1 MRCLSPLLAAVVL
14 LVPLTAGTAAAQ
26 SPPAADSVAASPIA
40 TASVAGTIKA
50 PDGARLPGAVVSVSG
65 DGRVVSQV
73 VAGDQG
79 IYRVSGLNA
88 QRYQVTAALD
98 GFRATTV
105 EVDARAGA
113 VAALDLTLQIESLVE
128 TVDVVGR
135 ADRESL
141 EVPRIRESG
150 ARDVGEALAGLA
162 GVWKV
167 RRGAMANDVVVRG
180 YQGENLT
187 VLIDGTRIYGACP
200 NNMDPAAFH
209 VDFAEVDRIEIGKG
223 PFDMKNQGGLGAAV
237 NIVTK
242 QAPAG
247 AHATA
252 QISGGSFGYINP
264 TATASYGSGRAA
276 ILGGYSMRRGDS
288 YVDGSGRSML
298 ANANYLQSAFDVR
311 AFDVNTAWVR
321 ADLAAKAAHGFQASA
336 TSQRAATML
345 YPYLLMDATYD
356 DADRLNLA
364 YDYRNK
370 LGLVQAVRVNGYA
383 TRVDHAMTDQFRQ
396 SSTGMAQAYS
406 MATTATTATLGMKA
420 EAAFSGATAGVEVF
434 RREWNAE
441 TALAMMKYQPQYSI
455 PDVTM
460 TSVGVFL
467 EYSRRLADSVTL
479 DLGGRLDGTR
489 SEADAAKAN
498 TALYT
503 AYQGGSQTSATD
515 TYPSGKVRVAYRP
528 AEGLTITG
536 GLGHAVRVPD
546 PQERYFALR
555 RMGSD
560 WVGNPYLVPTTNT
573 GVELGVSWRAGILFL
588 NAVAHRDAL
597 GSMVGVYEQPRV
609 TAVPGVTNLSARSYR
624 NVDATMT
631 GAEVQAVVSI
641 TDRLFAAGDV
651 SFVQGRQAVDPAAGV
666 NSEWLA
672 EMPPARTRL
681 ALRYERR
688 VTRGSAFVEV
698 EGIYSAEQS
707 NVDTD
712 LRESE
717 TPEYALLNAR
727 VGGSFGRLRFAVGL
741 SNLLNRTYMEHLS
754 YQRDPF
760 RTGAKV
766 YEPGR
771 NIHANVA
778 FVF

>member
-1 MRCLSPLLAAVVL
+1 MFPPLAAVVL
-14 LVPLTAGTAAAQ
+14 LITLAAGTAAQ
-26 SPPAADSVAASPIA
+26 SSSAASSVATAPVTA
-40 TASVAGTIKA
+40 ASVAGIIRA
-50 PDGARLPGAVVSVSG
+50 PDGARLPGAVVSVST

-73 VAGDQG
+73 ASGDQG
-79 IYRVSGLNA
+79 IFRVSGLDA
-88 QRYQVTAALD
+88 RRYQVTVALD
-98 GFRATTV
+98 GFHTTTV
-105 EVDARAGA
+105 EVDARAGD
-113 VAALDLTLQIESLVE
+113 VTALDITLPIESLVE
-128 TVDVVGR
+128 MVTVVGR

-162 GVWKV
+162 GIWKV
-167 RRGAMANDVVVRG
+167 RRGGMASDVVVRG

-187 VLIDGTRIYGACP
+187 VLIDGVRIYGACP

-247 AHATA
+247 AHANA
-252 QISGGSFGYINP
+252 QISAGSFGYINP

-298 ANANYLQSAFDVR
+298 ATANYLPGAFDVR
-311 AFDVNTAWVR
+311 AFDVSTAWMR

-336 TSQRAATML
+336 TSQRAGTML
-345 YPYLLMDATYD
+345 YPYLQMDATYD

-370 LGLVQAVRVNGYA
+370 YGPVQAVRVHGYA
-383 TRVDHAMTDQFRQ
+383 TRVDHSMTDQFRQ
-396 SSTGMAQAYS
+396 TSTGMAQAYS
-406 MATTATTATLGMKA
+406 MATTATTSAQGMKA

-460 TSVGVFL
+460 TSIGAFA
-467 EYSRRLADSVTL
+467 EYSRRLGGAVTL
-479 DLGGRLDGTR
+479 DLGGRLDRTR

-515 TYPSGKVRVAYRP
+515 TYPSGKIRVAYKP

-536 GLGHAVRVPD
+536 GLGHTVRVPD

-560 WVGNPYLVPTTNT
+560 WVGNPFLVPTTNT

-588 NAVAHRDAL
+588 NGVVHRDAL
-597 GSMVGVYEQPRV
+597 AGTVGVYQQARV
-609 TAVPGVTNLSARSYR
+609 TAVPGVTNLWARSYR

-631 GAEVQAVVSI
+631 GAELQAVMTI
-641 TDRLFAAGDV
+641 TDRLFVAADA
-651 SFVQGRQAVDPAAGV
+651 SFVQGRQAVNPAAGV

-672 EMPPARTRL
+672 EMPPARARL
-681 ALRYERR
+681 ALRYQRN
-688 VTRGSAFVEV
+688 VARGSAFVEV

-707 NVDTD
+707 HVDTD
-712 LRESE
+712 LRESV
-717 TPEYALLNAR
+717 TPEYALANAR
-727 VGGSFGRLRFAVGL
+727 VGGSFGRLRFSVGL
-741 SNLLNRTYMEHLS
+741 SNLLDRTYVEHLS

-771 NIHANVA
+771 NIYANVA

>member
-1 MRCLSPLLAAVVL
+1 MRHPFPILTALVL
-14 LVPLTAGTAAAQ
+14 LIPLAGGGAAAQ
-26 SPPAADSVAASPIA
+26 SPGPPSPGTA
-40 TASVAGTIKA
+40 TPVVTASVAGTIKA
-50 PDGARLPGAVVSVSG
+50 PDGARLPGALVSVSA
-65 DGRVVSQV
+65 DGRLVSQV
-73 VAGDQG
+73 ASGEQG
-79 IYRVSGLNA
+79 VYRVSGLNA
-88 QRYQVTAALD
+88 RRYQIAAALD
-98 GFRATTV
+98 GFRTTTV
-105 EVDARAGA
+105 EVDATAGD
-113 VAALDLTLQIESLVE
+113 VAALDITLQIGSLVE
-128 TVDVVGR
+128 MVNVVGR
-135 ADRESL
+135 AERESL

-150 ARDVGEALAGLA
+150 ARDVGEALSGLA

-167 RRGAMANDVVVRG
+167 RRGGMANDIVVRG

-187 VLIDGTRIYGACP
+187 VLIDGSRIYGACP

-247 AHATA
+247 AHASA
-252 QISGGSFGYINP
+252 QMSAGSFGYINP
-264 TATASYGSGRAA
+264 TATASYGGSRAA

-288 YVDGSGRSML
+288 YEDGSGRSML
-298 ANANYLQSAFDVR
+298 ATANYLPSAFNVR
-311 AFDVNTAWVR
+311 AFDVNTAWMR

-336 TSQRAATML
+336 TRQRAATML
-345 YPYLLMDATYD
+345 YPYLQMDATYD

-364 YDYRNK
+364 YDYRNTI
-370 LGLVQAVRVNGYA
+370 GLVQAVRVQGYA
-383 TRVDHAMTDQFRQ
+383 TRVDHSMTDQFRQ
-396 SSTGMAQAYS
+396 TSIGMAQPYS
-406 MATTATTATLGMKA
+406 MATTATTATQGMKA
-420 EAAFSGATAGVEVF
+420 EATFSGATAGVEVF
-434 RREWNAE
+434 RRNWNAE

-467 EYSRRLADSVTL
+467 EYSRRLGDTVTL
-479 DLGGRLDGTR
+479 DLGGRLDSTR

-503 AYQGGSQTSATD
+503 AYQGGAQTSASD
-515 TYPSGKVRVAYRP
+515 TYPSGKVRLAYKP
-528 AEGLTITG
+528 AESLTITG
-536 GLGHAVRVPD
+536 GLGHTVRVPD
-546 PQERYFALR
+546 PQERFFALR

-560 WVGNPYLVPTTNT
+560 WVGNPFLVPTTNT
-573 GVELGVSWRAGILFL
+573 GVEVGASWRAGNLFL
-588 NAVAHRDAL
+588 NAVVHRDAL
-597 GSMVGVYEQPRV
+597 ANTVGVYQQARV
-609 TAVPGVTNLSARSYR
+609 TAVPGVTNLAARSYR

-641 TDRLFAAGDV
+641 TDHLFAAADV
-651 SFVQGRQAVDPAAGV
+651 SFVQGRQAVNPAAGV

-672 EMPPARTRL
+672 EMPPTRTRL
-681 ALRYERR
+681 AMRYERR
-688 VTRGSAFVEV
+688 LTRGSAFVEI

-707 NVDTD
+707 HVDTD

-717 TPEYALLNAR
+717 TPEYTLLNAKI
-727 VGGSFGRLRFAVGL
+727 GGSFGHLRFSVGL
-741 SNLLNRTYMEHLS
+741 SNLLDRTYMEHLS

-760 RTGAKV
+760 RSGAKV

-771 NIHANVA
+771 NIYANVA
-778 FVF
+778 VVF